1 MDIGVEHLG
10 TVIRL
15 APHGRIDSASGPV
28 LAERMEQIVAQ
39 GGRRLVVDLRDV
51 KYVTSAGFR
60 VLLVGDARL
69 REAGGRLALCCLPP
83 DVQRLFDLAAFNDDF
98 LIAPTLEAS
107 VAQLQQS

>member
-15 APHGRIDSASGPV
+15 APHGRIDSMSAPV
-28 LAERMEQIVAQ
+28 LAERMEHVIAQ
-39 GGRRLVVDLRDV
+39 GARRVVVDFRDV

-60 VLLVGDARL
+60 ALLVGDARL
-69 REAGGRLALCCLPP
+69 RDAGGRLALCCLPP

-98 LIAPTLEAS
+98 MIAASLEAS